1 MRVVMGI
8 SDKVA
13 VLDYGQKI
21 AEGEPI
27 VIQRDPR
34 VVEAYLGRQKSDGDA
49 DGAGGPVAGEEELL

>member
-8 SDKVA
+8 SNKVA

-34 VVEAYLGRQKSDGDA
+34 VVEAYLGRQKSEGD
-49 DGAGGPVAGEEELL
+49 GGPSAGEEELS